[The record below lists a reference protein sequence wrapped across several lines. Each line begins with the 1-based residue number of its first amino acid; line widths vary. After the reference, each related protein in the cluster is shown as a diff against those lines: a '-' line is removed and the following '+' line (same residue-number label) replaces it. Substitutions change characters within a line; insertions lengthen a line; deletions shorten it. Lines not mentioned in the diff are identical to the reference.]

1 MKKLIASWMALAL
14 ALVVVPVFAG
24 DDKADDLKKLTEATT
39 TIKEILS
46 IPENG
51 IPQEMLDNAA
61 AVVVIPDMVK
71 AAFIVGGKGGDGV
84 MSLHG
89 GTGWSNPAFVEAG
102 GGSVGLQAGIEE
114 ADLVLVFMSEKHVNK
129 LLNGE
134 FTLGAD
140 ASVAA
145 GPVGRQGSIGTN
157 ENAKSAIYAYSRS
170 QGVFA
175 GVSLDG
181 TKFDVDEE
189 ANVRVYGTGA
199 NVHNI
204 VHGKQATKAPAEAET
219 FKTTLNSLTKAE
231 NVKAKM

>member
-1 MKKLIASWMALAL
+1 MKKLIASWMALAV

-84 MSLHG
+84 MSVHG
-89 GTGWSNPAFVEAG
+89 GTGWSDPAFIEAG

-114 ADLVLVFMSEKHVNK
+114 SDLVLVFMSEKHVNK

-145 GPVGRQGSIGTN
+145 GPVGRQASAGTN

-170 QGVFA
+170 AGVFA

-204 VHGKQATKAPAEAET
+204 VHGKQANSPAEAAA

-231 NVKAKM
+231 NMKAKM

>member
-1 MKKLIASWMALAL
+1 MKKLIASWVALAL
-14 ALVVVPVFAG
+14 ALAVVPVIAD
-24 DDKADDLKKLTEATT
+24 DDKADDLGKLNEATT

-71 AAFIVGGKGGDGV
+71 AAFIVGGKSGDGV
-84 MSLHG
+84 MALHSG
-89 GTGWSNPAFVEAG
+89 SGWSHPTFVEAG

-129 LLNGE
+129 ILNGE
-134 FTLGAD
+134 FSVGAD

-145 GPVGRQGSIGTN
+145 GPVGRQASVGTN

-170 QGVFA
+170 AGVFA
-175 GVSLDG
+175 GISLDG
-181 TKFDVDEE
+181 TKIDVDNE

-204 VHGKQATKAPAEAET
+204 VHGKQAKAPAEAET
-219 FKTTLNSLTKAE
+219 FTTTLNSLTKAE
-231 NVKAKM
+231 NQKAKM

>member
-1 MKKLIASWMALAL
+1 MKKLIASCVALAL
-14 ALVVVPVFAG
+14 ALAVVPSFA
-24 DDKADDLKKLTEATT
+24 DDKADDVKKLTEATT

-71 AAFIVGGKGGDGV
+71 AAFIVGGRGGDGV
-84 MSLHG
+84 MALHG
-89 GTGWSNPAFVEAG
+89 AQGWSLPAFVEAG

-129 LLNGE
+129 ILNGE
-134 FTLGAD
+134 FTIGAD
-140 ASVAA
+140 ASVSA
-145 GPVGRQGSIGTN
+145 GPVGRQASAGTN

-170 QGVFA
+170 AGVFA
-175 GVSLDG
+175 GVALDG
-181 TKFDVDEE
+181 TKIDIDEE

-199 NVHNI
+199 NVNSI
-204 VHGKQATKAPAEAET
+204 VHGKQAKAPAEAET

-231 NVKAKM
+231 NMKAKM

>member
-1 MKKLIASWMALAL
+1 MKKIIASWVALSL
-14 ALVVVPVFAG
+14 ALVVVPVIAD
-24 DDKADDLKKLTEATT
+24 DDKADDLKKLGEATT
-39 TIKEILS
+39 TIKEILA

-71 AAFIVGGKGGDGV
+71 AAFIVGGRSGDGV
-84 MSLHG
+84 MALHG
-89 GTGWSNPAFVEAG
+89 ANGWSLPTYVEAG
-102 GGSVGLQAGIEE
+102 GGSVGLQAGVEE

-129 LLNGE
+129 VLNGE
-134 FTLGAD
+134 FTVGAD

-145 GPVGRQGSIGTN
+145 GPVGRQASIGTN
-157 ENAKSAIYAYSRS
+157 QNAKSAIYAYSRS
-170 QGVFA
+170 AGVFA
-175 GVSLDG
+175 GIALDG
-181 TKFDVDEE
+181 TKIDIDQE

-204 VHGKQATKAPAEAET
+204 VHGKQASAPAEAET

-231 NVKAKM
+231 NMKAKM